1 MKKKSIAAR
10 LGVAAMALTLI
21 TTSLSSGTLAK
32 YTETFAGT
40 TTMTVARW
48 NVGAT
53 VTMGSGA
60 SATTLTSTPVALGTL
75 YDTATNKKGVSNGKV
90 APGMTGGF
98 VIDLTTAKQNVP
110 TEVDTEYAV
119 YIDGNS
125 SDFPTN
131 FKMYEGSNEANNI
144 FDKSKTKVPG
154 LGYLL
159 KTDTIAAGQPDST
172 KNAVKVNVNWK
183 WPFEE
188 TSATNAADVALGKD
202 PGLGA
207 TFTVRV
213 VFTQKEPTVS
223 TGS

>member
-40 TTMTVARW
+40 TTMTVAKW

-60 SATTLTSTPVALGTL
+60 SATTLTSTPVALGSL
-75 YDTATNKKGVSNGKV
+75 FDTATNKKGVSNGKV

-98 VIDLTTAKQNVP
+98 VIDLTTAVNNQP

-125 SDFPTN
+125 SDFPSN
-131 FKMYEGSNEANNI
+131 FKMYEGSNEANNV
-144 FDKSKTKVPG
+144 FSKSKTPG

-159 KTDTIAAGQPDST
+159 KTDTIAAGEMDTT

-188 TSATNAADVALGKD
+188 TSATNAADLALGKD
-202 PGLGA
+202 PGTGA

>member
-98 VIDLTTAKQNVP
+98 VIDLTTAKAGVL

-125 SDFPTN
+125 SNFPAN
-131 FKMYEGSNEANNI
+131 FKMYEGSNEANNV
-144 FDKSKTKVPG
+144 FSKTKTPG

-159 KTDTIAAGQPDST
+159 KTDTIAAGEGDTS

-183 WPFEE
+183 WPYNE
-188 TSATNAADVALGKD
+188 TSATDTADVALGKD

-207 TFTVRV
+207 TFTVKV

>member
-32 YTETFAGT
+32 YTESFAGT
-40 TTMTVARW
+40 TTMTVAKW

-60 SATTLTSTPVALGTL
+60 SATTLTSTPVPLGSL

-131 FKMYEGSNEANNI
+131 FKMYEGSNEANNV
-144 FDKSKTKVPG
+144 FSKKKTPG

-159 KTDTIAAGQPDST
+159 KSDTIAAGEMDTT

-188 TSATNAADVALGKD
+188 TSATNAADLALGKD
-202 PGLGA
+202 PGTGA
-207 TFTVRV
+207 TFTVKV
-213 VFTQKEPTVS
+213 VFTQVEPTAG
-223 TGS
+223 T

>member
-40 TTMTVARW
+40 TTMTVAKW

-75 YDTATNKKGVSNGKV
+75 YDTATNKNGVANGKV
-90 APGMTGGF
+90 APGMSGGF
-98 VIDLTTAKQNVP
+98 VIDLTTAQQNVP
-110 TEVDTEYAV
+110 TEVDTEYSV

-125 SDFPTN
+125 SEFPAN
-131 FKMYEGSNEANNI
+131 FKMYEGSSESNNI
-144 FDKSKTKVPG
+144 FTKTKTPG

-159 KTDTIAAGQPDST
+159 KTDTIAAGEMDTT

-188 TSATNAADVALGKD
+188 TSATNAADLALGKD
-202 PGLGA
+202 PGTGA

-213 VFTQKEPTVS
+213 VFTQVEPTA
-223 TGS
+223 GS

>member
-32 YTETFAGT
+32 YTESFAGT
-40 TTMTVARW
+40 TTMTVAKW

-53 VTMGSGA
+53 VTMGSGT

-98 VIDLTTAKQNVP
+98 VIDLTTAVKNVP

-119 YIDGNS
+119 YIDGDS
-125 SDFPTN
+125 SNFPAN
-131 FKMYEGSNEANNI
+131 FKMYEGSNEANNV
-144 FDKSKTKVPG
+144 FSKKKTPG

-159 KTDTIAAGQPDST
+159 KTDTIAAGEMDTT

-188 TSATNAADVALGKD
+188 TSATNAADLALGKD
-202 PGLGA
+202 PGTGA

-213 VFTQKEPTVS
+213 VFTQVEPTVS

>member
-32 YTETFAGT
+32 YTESFAGT

-48 NVGAT
+48 NVSAT
-53 VTMGSGA
+53 VTMGSGGT
-60 SATTLTSTPVALGTL
+60 ATTLTSAPVALGSL
-75 YDTATNKKGVSNGKV
+75 FDTATNKKGVSNGKV

-98 VIDLTTAKQNVP
+98 VIDLTTAVKNQP

-125 SDFPTN
+125 SDFPAN
-131 FKMYEGSNEANNI
+131 FKMYEGSNEANNV
-144 FDKSKTKVPG
+144 FSKTKTPG
-154 LGYLL
+154 MGYLL
-159 KTDTIAAGQPDST
+159 KTDTIAAGEMDGT

-188 TSATNAADVALGKD
+188 TSATNAADLALGKD
-202 PGLGA
+202 PGSGA

-223 TGS
+223 TGT

>member
-32 YTETFAGT
+32 YTESFAGT
-40 TTMTVARW
+40 TTMTVAKW

-53 VTMGSGA
+53 VTMGSGT

-98 VIDLTTAKQNVP
+98 VIDLTTAKANVP
-110 TEVDTEYAV
+110 TEVDTEYSV

-125 SDFPTN
+125 SDFPSN
-131 FKMYEGSNEANNI
+131 FKMYEGSNEANNV
-144 FDKSKTKVPG
+144 FSKTKTPG

-159 KTDTIAAGQPDST
+159 KTDTIAAGEMDTT

-188 TSATNAADVALGKD
+188 TSATDAADLVLGKD
-202 PGLGA
+202 PGTGA

-213 VFTQKEPTVS
+213 VFTQVEPTAG
-223 TGS
+223 T

>member
-32 YTETFAGT
+32 YTESFAGT
-40 TTMTVARW
+40 TTMTVAKW

-60 SATTLTSTPVALGTL
+60 SATTLTSAPVALGTL
-75 YDTATNKKGVSNGKV
+75 YDTATNKKGVAPGKV

-110 TEVDTEYAV
+110 TEVETEYAV

-125 SDFPTN
+125 SDFPSN
-131 FKMYEGSNEANNI
+131 FKMYEGSNEANNV
-144 FDKSKTKVPG
+144 FSKTKTPG

-159 KTDTIAAGQPDST
+159 KTDTIAAGEMDTT

-188 TSATNAADVALGKD
+188 TSATNTADLALGKD
-202 PGLGA
+202 PGSGA

-213 VFTQKEPTVS
+213 VFTQVEPTAG
-223 TGS
+223 T